1 MNRLAA
7 EYAPGGERTSLSDP
21 IYSLALKGCIPFT
34 GKLPFRLRRFVLVT
48 HHSLFTGLFLRDLAL
63 NAELPTFLDPTSTN
77 SPASVDASGALT
89 SIADAEAFAT
99 LTPLPEGFALCPLV
113 NLHKFRRLAAI
124 VQRIRTFQA
133 LSERYTFEP
142 VQSVYFKCLKI
153 RSLDQTVMSSLS
165 SRIEP

>member
-1 MNRLAA
+1 MAA
-7 EYAPGGERTSLSDP
+7 DYHLS
-21 IYSLALKGCIPFT
+21 
-34 GKLPFRLRRFVLVT
+34 
-48 HHSLFTGLFLRDLAL
+48 TGLFLRDLAL
-63 NAELPTFLDPTSTN
+63 NAGLPTFLDPTSTN

-89 SIADAEAFAT
+89 SVADADAFAS

-113 NLHKFRRLAAI
+113 NLHKFRRLATI

-142 VQSVYFKCLKI
+142 VQGVYFKCLKI
-153 RSLDQTVMSSLS
+153 RSLDQTVMASLS